1 VENRDVGSGDEDF
14 DPDLLELN
22 IPIHLHTFEL
32 LTQGCHHITAAVE
45 DPDHLLMK
53 EEICLQ
59 VVLQEIPLLEDAVL
73 IMIRVSRS
81 QGNSL

>member
-1 VENRDVGSGDEDF
+1 MPSSDQDF
-14 DPDLLELN
+14 DPDSVEIG

-32 LTQGCHHITAAVE
+32 LGRRCHAITTAIE
-45 DPDHLLMK
+45 DPDHLMMTG
-53 EEICLQ
+53 EIELR
-59 VVLQEIPLLEDAVL
+59 VVLQENHLLEDAVL